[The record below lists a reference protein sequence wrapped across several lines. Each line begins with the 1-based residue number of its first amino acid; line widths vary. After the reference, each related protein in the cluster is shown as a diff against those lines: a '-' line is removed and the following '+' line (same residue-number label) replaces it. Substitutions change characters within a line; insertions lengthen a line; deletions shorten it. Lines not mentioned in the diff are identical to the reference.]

1 MRPPR
6 AAGEGLGAGVIAT
19 TDGYIVTN
27 TRGALISSVTPGN
40 PTAQAMLAP
49 GDIFVAFEGHP
60 IDRASLL
67 PPLVAGA
74 ATPAEIPVRILRERK
89 IQMIKIVVGVLVDD
103 RLSGIDGTTRLLNNC
118 A

>member
-27 TRGALISSVTPGN
+27 TRGALISSVTPGS

-49 GDIFVAFEGHP
+49 GDI
-60 IDRASLL
+60 RARRRWR
-67 PPLVAGA
+67 
-74 ATPAEIPVRILRERK
+74 RIWCESRR
-89 IQMIKIVVGVLVDD
+89 
-103 RLSGIDGTTRLLNNC
+103 RR
-118 A
+118 AR